1 MMIDGRGNSK
11 VIDDNTTIDIGD
23 ELVFIGDEDS
33 IRVLNNWLTM

>member
-11 VIDDNTTIDIGD
+11 NIDSNTTIDIGD